1 MYIIELIVKKFLKR
15 EKDSGYNPLEEET
28 DDEIEYE
35 NCEQIFMTID
45 SSGETLAC
53 TKCGLVVNKKDMKRR
68 NIFRP

>member
-15 EKDSGYNPLEEET
+15 EKDSGYNPLKEET

-35 NCEQIFMTID
+35 NCEHIFMPID

>member
-1 MYIIELIVKKFLKR
+1 MYLIELIVKKFLK
-15 EKDSGYNPLEEET
+15 KDKTDGYNPLSE
-28 DDEIEYE
+28 DLDEDEDVE
-35 NCEQIFMTID
+35 NCEHIFMPID